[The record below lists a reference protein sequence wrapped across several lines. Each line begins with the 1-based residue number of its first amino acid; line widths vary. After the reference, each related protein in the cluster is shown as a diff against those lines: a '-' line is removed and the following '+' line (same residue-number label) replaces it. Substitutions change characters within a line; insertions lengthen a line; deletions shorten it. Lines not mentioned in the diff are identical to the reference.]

1 MGKLLSWL
9 FALALVA
16 GACGDRTVP
25 AGGGT
30 PGATP
35 AGGGAKPGGATPAPS
50 PYDYQ
55 GY

>member
-1 MGKLLSWL
+1 MSKLALWML
-9 FALALVA
+9 ALALVT

-25 AGGGT
+25 ASGGT

-35 AGGGAKPGGATPAPS
+35 AGGGAKTPAPS
-50 PYDYQ
+50 GYDYG